1 MDADSYYT
9 VSLAATQDASLGWH
23 SDDDDA
29 YDSVICA
36 ISPGNSSI
44 AIAGV
49 GEVHYLGVGSFI
61 MFPSFLYHRTLRV
74 EPAVEDGAAWKLAA
88 FFT

>member
-1 MDADSYYT
+1 M
-9 VSLAATQDASLGWH
+9 SLAATQDASLGWH
-23 SDDDDA
+23 SDDDEA
-29 YDSVICA
+29 SASVICA

-49 GEVHYLGVGSFI
+49 GEVHYKGVGSFI
-61 MFPSFLYHRTLRV
+61 MFPSFLFHRTLRV
-74 EPAVEDGAAWKLAA
+74 EPGGEDGAAWKFAG